1 MFIFYNYFSLDIH
14 LILLYGN
21 TLAPKYIEDI
31 YSKIIS
37 LLAGAFA
44 VPTVTTFNA
53 PVRTCTIKNSYHNT
67 VLKYMNSV

>member
-1 MFIFYNYFSLDIH
+1 MFIFYNYFSLDIP

-31 YSKIIS
+31 YSEIIS
-37 LLAGAFA
+37 LLAGALA

-53 PVRTCTIKNSYHNT
+53 PVRTIKNSYHNT
-67 VLKYMNSV
+67 VLKYINSV